1 MTRLAHLVLRRRR
14 AIVLAWIALTLLG
27 AYSAKAVSSRW
38 LEQFSIPG
46 YSAYEANQRALKI
59 FGSGEQPPHV
69 ALFTAKG
76 DVTRETGIATALA
89 QVQNDLPGFRT
100 SSYFSTRN
108 RAYVSRDGHT
118 TFA

>member
-1 MTRLAHLVLRRRR
+1 MAGLARLVMRRRR
-14 AIVLAWIALTLLG
+14 LVIAVWVALTILG

-76 DVTRETGIATALA
+76 DVTKKTQIATALA
-89 QVQNDLPGFRT
+89 EVRRDFPGFRT
-100 SSYFSTRN
+100 SSYFS
-108 RAYVSRDGHT
+108 
-118 TFA
+118 